1 MFLGVPLVP
10 LIVVSALVVLI
21 ASWTTLLVN
30 LLLVPVVLVMG
41 QVTRTDDQQYR
52 LIALRVYCRLV
63 HFDANYRFWQASTY
77 APVKH
82 RRR

>member
-10 LIVVSALVVLI
+10 LIVVSGAIVLI

-30 LLLVPVVLVMG
+30 LLLLPVVLVMG

-52 LIALRVYCRLV
+52 LIALRLYCRVV
-63 HFDANYRFWQASTY
+63 HFNANYRFWQASTY
-77 APVKH
+77 APFVH